1 MSPQTDA
8 DIRSPWYETF
18 APAVW
23 VVAAEPQEAS
33 EPPAAAEDAEEAWAT
48 EAIFDYYND

>member
-1 MSPQTDA
+1 MTTNTDA

-18 APAVW
+18 TPLMW
-23 VVAAEPQEAS
+23 VVAAQSEEPAAAPDDAE
-33 EPPAAAEDAEEAWAT
+33 AAAEDWAT

>member
-23 VVAAEPQEAS
+23 VVTAEAQPAP
-33 EPPAAAEDAEEAWAT
+33 EPPEAEDAEETWAT

>member
-1 MSPQTDA
+1 MTANIDA

-18 APAVW
+18 TPPLVW
-23 VVAAEPQEAS
+23 VVAEPAE
-33 EPPAAAEDAEEAWAT
+33 AEDDASAT